1 MESAAVE
8 KMSTVNRQRAGT
20 LRIATV
26 FYEFVENE
34 LLPEIGFSSDDFWQG
49 LESIITD
56 LTPTNRAL
64 LARRD
69 ELQQQIDDW
78 HVARQGQDWSHDDYV
93 AFLREIGYLGDAG
106 SAFSIDT
113 ANVDAEI
120 AEIAGP
126 QLVVP
131 VSNARF
137 AINAANARW
146 GSLYDALYGTDV
158 IGEENGQQRDGA
170 YNPNRGAAVIRYAIE
185 FLDRTIPPSERSI
198 P

>member
-1 MESAAVE
+1 M
-8 KMSTVNRQRAGT
+8 
-20 LRIATV
+20 
-26 FYEFVENE
+26 FFDFVEQE
-34 LLPEIGFSSDDFWQG
+34 LLPAIGFKAVDFWGG

-64 LARRD
+64 LAVRD

-78 HVARQGQDWSHDDYV
+78 HLARHEETWRHADYV
-93 AFLREIGYLGDAG
+93 AFLREIGYLADPGEPFEIETSD
-106 SAFSIDT
+106 
-113 ANVDAEI
+113 VDPEI
-120 AEIAGP
+120 AQIAGP

-158 IGEENGQQRDGA
+158 IDEENGQERDGG
-170 YNPNRGAAVIRYAIE
+170 YNPNCLRP
-185 FLDRTIPPSERSI
+185 DTRSRRLLR
-198 P
+198 